1 MDNANAGGN
10 RGTFNGGQPEVFGAP
25 ESFDKAFS
33 NTPSFNGVEQDNG
46 QKNNSVPAPVTPEA
60 IQFSDAETSA
70 DIGNAPEVR
79 PLAMDGTTEGNL
91 GKLALR
97 LSGEELDEA
106 SAKEVKQKITELKD
120 KPYELQNYRDEA
132 MVEFLRDS
140 FGRIFGNN
148 NEGGQDESDR

>member
-1 MDNANAGGN
+1 MDNTNVGGN
-10 RGTFNGGQPEVFGAP
+10 RGTFNGGQPETFGAP
-25 ESFDKAFS
+25 ESFEKAFS
-33 NTPSFNGVEQDNG
+33 DAPAFGGVNQNVTQDY
-46 QKNNSVPAPVTPEA
+46 NSAPGTMTPETV
-60 IQFSDAETSA
+60 QFAGAGIED
-70 DIGNAPEVR
+70 APESR

-106 SAKEVKQKITELKD
+106 SAKEVRQKIVELKD

-148 NEGGQDESDR
+148 GSEGGQDESDR